1 MGPNDDLFLDQD
13 LRARLVGIARRGIHR
28 RAAARVDAEDIIQS
42 VFVSLF
48 LSRNNGLW
56 SLPLEELKK
65 LLGHRT
71 RIHTLNR
78 MDREETKGRD
88 PGREERQVANEEDN
102 WQPADHRE

>member
-1 MGPNDDLFLDQD
+1 MPSNEELFLDQG
-13 LRARLVGIARRGIHR
+13 LRARLVSIARRGIHR
-28 RAAARVDAEDIIQS
+28 RALARVDAEDIIQS
-42 VFVSLF
+42 VFVSLC

-56 SLPLEELKK
+56 SLPLEE

-88 PGREERQVANEEDN
+88 PGREELQVGNDEDN
-102 WQPADHRE
+102 WQPADHRELS